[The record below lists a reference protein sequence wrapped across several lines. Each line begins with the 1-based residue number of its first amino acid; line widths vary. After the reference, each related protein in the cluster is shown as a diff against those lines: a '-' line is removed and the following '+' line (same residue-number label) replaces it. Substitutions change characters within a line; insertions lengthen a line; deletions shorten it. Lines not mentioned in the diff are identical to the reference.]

1 MVNLFIVKKSG
12 ESGLVLIETLVA
24 FAVLSLVVLALL
36 SGLMT
41 SSKATM
47 TSREQTIAES
57 LARSQLE
64 YIKSLNYQNSYPND
78 PSIIMPSGWTIPV
91 SLVELVHETDDGL
104 QKITV
109 TPKYYGE
116 DVLSISMYKVNR

>member
-1 MVNLFIVKKSG
+1 MV
-12 ESGLVLIETLVA
+12 LVDTLVA
-24 FAVLSLVVLALL
+24 FAIISLVVLALL

-47 TSREQTIAES
+47 TAREQTIAES

-64 YIKSLNYQNSYPND
+64 YVKSLPYDSTYDEIN
-78 PSIIMPSGWTIPV
+78 PSIVMATGWAIPSPV
-91 SLVELVHETDDGL
+91 VELVHETDDGI

-109 TPKYYGE
+109 TPEYYGE
-116 DVLSISMYKVNR
+116 PVLSISMYKVNR